1 MNRTLSAAAVLV
13 AIGAITTAAACTD
26 TSSIGALGEGGGGA
40 SSTGTA
46 GGAAATVKV
55 ADKIDIV
62 LAIDNSSSM
71 ADKQAVMSLA
81 LTDLVQSFTNP
92 PCFDA
97 AGSIVASPP
106 VGGDCPSG
114 SSRGYAAVN
123 DIHLGVI
130 SSSLGSLGGD
140 FCTPSD
146 PGHPDD
152 AGHLITRGGPTG
164 TVDTYQGQGF
174 LAWDPDGAMNPPGDS
189 DFTAFT
195 SKALGLIAGA
205 GQDGCGFEAELES
218 WYRFLADP
226 EPPTSVRKVSEYLF
240 KPEGLDQDVLAQRAN
255 FLRPD
260 SLLVVIQLADEDDC
274 SIMEDSSYPIL
285 MSQQQMP
292 KATAVCATNPN
303 DPCCGSCIDPPPNCP
318 VDPTCDGGLAQLD
331 AHDDQPNTRC
341 FDQKRRFGLDFLYST
356 DRYVGALTNP
366 TVTLRDG
373 TQAPNPVFSTLRPED
388 AGKPV
393 RDPSL
398 VAFVGLVGVPWQD
411 VAKDA
416 SDPTQGLSSPD
427 ELAAANVDGHSRWD
441 IMLGDPS
448 TNTPAYDPFMIPSI
462 DPRSGSNPI
471 TGTPILPPDSTTLNA
486 INGHEWDTQGYDIQT
501 TCIFPLPV
509 SRDCSVEVDACS
521 GDCDHGGVTNPLCD
535 GTEQI
540 AAKAYPAPRN
550 IQVVQGMGDRGV
562 LSSICP
568 SNLTT
573 PGSADF
579 GYRSALRS
587 LVERVSPR
595 LGRKSTQ

>member
-97 AGSIVASPP
+97 SGSIVASPP
-106 VGGDCPSG
+106 VGGDCPTG

-123 DIHLGVI
+123 DIHLGVVT
-130 SSSLGSLGGD
+130 SSLGDFASD
-140 FCTPSD
+140 FCDSGV
-146 PGHPDD
+146 GHPNDK
-152 AGHLITRGGPTG
+152 GHLITRGGSTG
-164 TVDTYQGQGF
+164 MVDTYQGKGF
-174 LAWDPDGAMNPPGDS
+174 LAWDPDQQMSPPGDS
-189 DFTAFT
+189 DFTAFS
-195 SKALGLIAGA
+195 SKALSLIAGA
-205 GQDGCGFEAELES
+205 GQDGCGYEQQLES

-226 EPPTSVRKVSEYLF
+226 EPATSWTKVNPYDFEPHGIDSDL
-240 KPEGLDQDVLAQRAN
+240 LAQRTS

-260 SLLVVIQLADEDDC
+260 SLLVVIMLSDEDDC
-274 SIMEDSSYPIL
+274 SLIESGTYPIL
-285 MSQQQMP
+285 YGNAPMTKP
-292 KATAVCATNPN
+292 TAVCATDPN
-303 DPCCGSCIDPPPNCP
+303 DACCASCLAEAPSCP
-318 VDPTCDGGLAQLD
+318 HDPTCDGEPTVAAESD
-331 AHDDQPNTRC
+331 APNVRC
-341 FDQKRRFGLDFLYST
+341 WNTKQRFGVDFLNPI

-373 TQAPNPVFSTLRPED
+373 TQAPNPIFSTLRPED

-416 SDPTQGLSSPD
+416 NDPAQGLSTSED
-427 ELAAANVDGHSRWD
+427 LAAANVDGHSRWD
-441 IMLGDPS
+441 LMLGDPS
-448 TNTPAYDPFMIPSI
+448 TNTPPYDPFMVQSL
-462 DPRSGSNPI
+462 DPRTGTNPI
-471 TGTPILPPDSTTLNA
+471 SGTPILPTTSTTLND
-486 INGHEWDTQGYDIQT
+486 INGHEWDTNGGDLQT
-501 TCIFPLPV
+501 ACIFPLPV
-509 SRDCSVEVDACS
+509 SRDCSAVPDQ
-521 GDCDHGGVTNPLCD
+521 CD
-535 GTEQI
+535 G
-540 AAKAYPAPRN
+540 
-550 IQVVQGMGDRGV
+550 D
-562 LSSICP
+562 
-568 SNLTT
+568 
-573 PGSADF
+573 
-579 GYRSALRS
+579 
-587 LVERVSPR
+587 
-595 LGRKSTQ
+595 